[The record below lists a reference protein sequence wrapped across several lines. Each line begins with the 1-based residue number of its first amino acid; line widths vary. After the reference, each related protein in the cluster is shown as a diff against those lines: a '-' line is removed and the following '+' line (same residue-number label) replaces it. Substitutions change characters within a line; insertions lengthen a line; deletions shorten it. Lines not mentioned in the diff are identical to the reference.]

1 MKQSRYFLKTWLF
14 FPIAIWINSC
24 QIVDKSKFSNYF
36 FYNEDQNITTLD
48 PAFVK
53 AQSEIWAVSQ
63 IFEGLVEYDDSLNL
77 KPCLAKSWNISEDG
91 EIYTF
96 HLRTDVYF
104 HKSPLFKDSIRKM
117 SAEDVV
123 FSLSRIA
130 DPKTASPGA
139 WIFND
144 KMDLRFFEN
153 ADSFKMP
160 IRVVNDST
168 IQMALTHAFSP
179 FLGILAMPYCFI
191 VPKEMVGND
200 FRNHPIGTGP
210 FVFRKWEEEVSV
222 LLGRNVLYYR
232 IQDSVRLPYLDG
244 ILIDNVKNK
253 QTAFMK
259 FVQGEY
265 DFFNGIDATI
275 KDELLNHSGD
285 LKPKYKNQFNL
296 LKSPFLNTEY
306 IGFNLNPKFNNEATS
321 NLYFRKALN
330 FAIDREK
337 LIGFL
342 RNGVGIPAY
351 YGFTPL
357 GLPNYQYANI
367 QKTLFDLDSA
377 LFYLKASKIN
387 VKTMKPIELNTTQ
400 DYLELMVF
408 VQKEWAKIG
417 VPVKISVHPSSFL
430 RQLRKD
436 QEISCWRGSWIAD
449 YPDPENYLVCF
460 ETRNFSPNG
469 PNYFHYS
476 NATYD
481 QMVQESNAFT
491 NDSVRMQMLSKAEG
505 VMKAEQPC
513 VVLYYDESIRMTQTW
528 IQGLN
533 ANPINFLRLR
543 EVRKVKK

>member
-1 MKQSRYFLKTWLF
+1 MKQSRNFLKTWLF

-24 QIVDKSKFSNYF
+24 QNVDNSKFSNYF

-63 IFEGLVEYDDSLNL
+63 IFEGLVEYDDSLNVV
-77 KPCLAKSWNISEDG
+77 PCLAKSWTISDDG
-91 EIYTF
+91 KTYTF
-96 HLRTDVYF
+96 NLRTDVYF
-104 HKSPLFKDSIRKM
+104 HKSALFKDSTRKM
-117 SAEDVV
+117 NAEDVV

-153 ADSFKMP
+153 SDSFELP
-160 IRVVNDST
+160 IRAINDST
-168 IQMALTHAFSP
+168 VELELTHAFSP
-179 FLGILAMPYCFI
+179 FLGIMAMPYCSI
-191 VPKEMVGND
+191 VPKEINTNE

-210 FVFRKWEEEVSV
+210 FVYRKWEEEVSL
-222 LLGRNVLYYR
+222 LLGRNTLYYR
-232 IQDSVRLPYLDG
+232 FEGGKRLPFLDG
-244 ILIDNVKNK
+244 VLIDNVKNK

-275 KDELLNHSGD
+275 KDELLSRSGR
-285 LKPKYKNQFNL
+285 LKPKYTSQFKL
-296 LKSPFLNTEY
+296 FKSPFLNTEY
-306 IGFNLNPKFNNEATS
+306 IGFNVSPKFKNEAS
-321 NLYFRKALN
+321 NNLNFRKALN

-351 YGFTPL
+351 YGFTPN
-357 GLPNYQYANI
+357 GLPKYPYAKV
-367 QKTLFDLDSA
+367 QKTVFNLDSA
-377 LFYLKASKIN
+377 VHYLGVSKIN
-387 VKTMKPIELNTTQ
+387 TKTMKPIELNTTQ

-417 VPVKISVHPSSFL
+417 VPVKINVHPSSFL

-449 YPDPENYLVCF
+449 YPDPENFLVCF

-469 PNYFHYS
+469 PNYCHYS
-476 NATYD
+476 NMAYD
-481 QMVQESNAFT
+481 QMVQESNQCI
-491 NDSVRMQMLSKAEG
+491 NDTLRMQLLAKAENK
-505 VMKAEQPC
+505 MKSDLPC
-513 VVLYYDESIRMTQTW
+513 IVLYYDESIRMSQNW
-528 IQGLN
+528 IEGLN
-533 ANPINFLRLR
+533 ANPINFLRLCG
-543 EVRKVKK
+543 VKKNKK

>member
-1 MKQSRYFLKTWLF
+1 MKQSRNFLKTWLF

-24 QIVDKSKFSNYF
+24 QNVDNSKFSNYF

-63 IFEGLVEYDDSLNL
+63 IFEGLVEYDDSLNI
-77 KPCLAKSWNISEDG
+77 KPCLAKSWNISDDG
-91 EIYTF
+91 KTYTF
-96 HLRTDVYF
+96 NLRTDVYF
-104 HKSPLFKDSIRKM
+104 HKSTLFKDSSRKM
-117 SAEDVV
+117 NAGDVV

-144 KMDLRFFEN
+144 KMDLRFFDHS
-153 ADSFKMP
+153 DSFKLP
-160 IRVVNDST
+160 IRAINDST
-168 IQMALTHAFSP
+168 VELELTHAFSP
-179 FLGILAMPYCFI
+179 FLGIMAMPYCFI
-191 VPKEMVGND
+191 VPKEINTSD

-232 IQDSVRLPYLDG
+232 FSGAERLPYLDG
-244 ILIDNVKNK
+244 VLIDNVKNK

-275 KDELLNHSGD
+275 KDELLSRSGR
-285 LKPKYKNQFNL
+285 LKPKYTSQFKMF
-296 LKSPFLNTEY
+296 KSPFLNTEY
-306 IGFNLNPKFNNEATS
+306 IGFNLSPKFKNEASS

-351 YGFTPL
+351 YGFTPS
-357 GLPNYQYANI
+357 GLPKYPYANI
-367 QKTLFDLDSA
+367 EKTVFNLDSA
-377 LFYLKASKIN
+377 TYYLKASNIN
-387 VKTMKPIELNTTQ
+387 LKTMKPIELNTTQ

-417 VPVKISVHPSSFL
+417 VPVKINVHPSSFL

-460 ETRNFSPNG
+460 ESRNFSPNG

-476 NATYD
+476 NMDYD
-481 QMVQESNAFT
+481 QMVQESNKCL
-491 NDSVRMQMLSKAEG
+491 NDSMRMQMLAEAEYK
-505 VMKAEQPC
+505 MKADLPC
-513 VVLYYDESIRMTQTW
+513 VVLYYDESIRMSQNW
-528 IQGLN
+528 IKGLN

-543 EVRKVKK
+543 EVKKMKK

>member
-1 MKQSRYFLKTWLF
+1 MKQSRNSLKTWLF

-24 QIVDKSKFSNYF
+24 QNVDNLKFSNYF

-63 IFEGLVEYDDSLNL
+63 IFEGLVEYDDSLHI
-77 KPCLAKSWNISEDG
+77 KPCLAKSWSISPDG
-91 EIYTF
+91 KTYVF
-96 HLRTDVYF
+96 NLRTDVYF
-104 HKSPLFKDSIRKM
+104 HKSVLFKDSSRKM
-117 SAEDVV
+117 NAQDFV

-144 KMDLRFFEN
+144 KMDMRCFDKPE
-153 ADSFKMP
+153 AFKLP
-160 IRVVNDST
+160 IFAINDST
-168 IQMALTHAFSP
+168 LQINLQQAFSP
-179 FLGILAMPYCFI
+179 FLGILAMPYCF
-191 VPKEMVGND
+191 VLPAECVNAE

-210 FVFRKWEEEVSV
+210 FVFRQWEEEVSV
-222 LLGRNVLYYR
+222 LLGKNIQYYR
-232 IQDSVRLPYLDG
+232 FEGKQRLPFLDG
-244 ILIDNVKNK
+244 VMIDNVKNK

-265 DFFNGIDATI
+265 DFFNGIDASI
-275 KDELLNHSGD
+275 KDELLSRSGR
-285 LKPKYKNQFNL
+285 LKPKYKNQFVLN
-296 LKSPFLNTEY
+296 KSPFLNTEY
-306 IGFNLNPKFNNEATS
+306 IGFNLDAKFKHQASS
-321 NLYFRKALN
+321 NLLFRKALN
-330 FAIDREK
+330 CAIDREK

-351 YGFTPL
+351 YGFVPA
-357 GLPNYQYANI
+357 GLPQYPYNQI
-367 QKTLFDLDSA
+367 PKTVFNLDSA
-377 LFYLKASKIN
+377 RFYLHASKIDL
-387 VKTMKPIELNTTQ
+387 KTMKPIELNTTQ

-408 VQKEWAKIG
+408 IQKEWAKIG
-417 VPVKISVHPSSFL
+417 VAVKINVHPSSFL

-476 NATYD
+476 NQAYD
-481 QMVQESNAFT
+481 QMIQKSNAST
-491 NDSVRMQMLSKAEG
+491 VDSSRMDILAKAESS
-505 VMKAEQPC
+505 MKSDLPC
-513 VVLYYDESIRMTQTW
+513 IVLYYDESLRMTQNW
-528 IQGLN
+528 ITGLG

-543 EVRKVKK
+543 NVQKQRK

>member
-1 MKQSRYFLKTWLF
+1 MKHSRNFLKTWLI

-24 QIVDKSKFSNYF
+24 QNVDNSKFSNYF

-63 IFEGLVEYDDSLNL
+63 IFEGLVEYDDSLNVV
-77 KPCLAKSWNISEDG
+77 PCLAKSWTISADG
-91 EIYTF
+91 KTYTF
-96 HLRTDVYF
+96 NLRTDVYF
-104 HKSPLFKDSIRKM
+104 HKSSLFKDSSRKM
-117 SAEDVV
+117 NAGDVV

-153 ADSFKMP
+153 SDSFKLP
-160 IRVVNDST
+160 IRAINDST
-168 IQMALTHAFSP
+168 VVLELTHAFSP

-191 VPKEMVGND
+191 VPKEINTNE

-210 FVFRKWEEEVSV
+210 FAFRKWEEEVSV
-222 LLGRNVLYYR
+222 LLGRNTLYYR
-232 IQDSVRLPYLDG
+232 FEDAKRLPFLDG
-244 ILIDNVKNK
+244 VLIDNVKNK

-275 KDELLNHSGD
+275 KDELLSRSGR
-285 LKPKYKNQFNL
+285 LKPKYTSEFKLF
-296 LKSPFLNTEY
+296 KSPFLNTEY
-306 IGFNLNPKFNNEATS
+306 IGFNVGPKFKNEASS
-321 NLYFRKALN
+321 NLNFRKALN

-351 YGFTPL
+351 YGFTPS
-357 GLPNYQYANI
+357 GLPKYPYANI
-367 QKTLFDLDSA
+367 EKTVFNLDSA
-377 LFYLKASKIN
+377 VYYLKASNIN
-387 VKTMKPIELNTTQ
+387 LKTMKPIELNTTQ

-417 VPVKISVHPSSFL
+417 VPVKINVHPSSFL

-460 ETRNFSPNG
+460 ETSNFSPNG

-476 NATYD
+476 NASYD
-481 QMVQESNAFT
+481 QMVQESNMCL
-491 NDSVRMQMLSKAEG
+491 NDSMRMQLLAKAESK
-505 VMKAEQPC
+505 MKSELPC
-513 VVLYYDESIRMTQTW
+513 VVLYYDESIRMTQNW

-543 EVRKVKK
+543 AVKKTKK

>member
-1 MKQSRYFLKTWLF
+1 MKHSRNFLKTWLI

-24 QIVDKSKFSNYF
+24 QNVDNSKFSNYF

-63 IFEGLVEYDDSLNL
+63 IFEGLVEYDDSLNVL
-77 KPCLAKSWNISEDG
+77 PCLAKSWTISDDG
-91 EIYTF
+91 KTYTF
-96 HLRTDVYF
+96 NLRTDVYF
-104 HKSPLFKDSIRKM
+104 HKSSLFKDSIRKM
-117 SAEDVV
+117 NAGDVV

-153 ADSFKMP
+153 SDSFKLP
-160 IRVVNDST
+160 IRAINDST
-168 IQMALTHAFSP
+168 VELELTHAFSP

-191 VPKEMVGND
+191 VPKEINTNE

-210 FVFRKWEEEVSV
+210 FAFRKWEEEVSV
-222 LLGRNVLYYR
+222 LLGRNTLYYR
-232 IQDSVRLPYLDG
+232 FEGAKRLPFLDG
-244 ILIDNVKNK
+244 VLIDNVKNK

-275 KDELLNHSGD
+275 KDELLSRSGR
-285 LKPKYKNQFNL
+285 LKPKYTSEFKLF
-296 LKSPFLNTEY
+296 KSPFLNTEY
-306 IGFNLNPKFNNEATS
+306 IGFNVGPKFKNEASS
-321 NLYFRKALN
+321 NLNFRKALN

-351 YGFTPL
+351 YGFTPS
-357 GLPNYQYANI
+357 GLPKYPYANI
-367 QKTLFDLDSA
+367 EKTVFNLDSA
-377 LFYLKASKIN
+377 VYYLKASKIN
-387 VKTMKPIELNTTQ
+387 LKTMKPIELNTTQ

-417 VPVKISVHPSSFL
+417 VPVKINVHPSSFL

-476 NATYD
+476 NASYD
-481 QMVQESNAFT
+481 QMVQESNMCL
-491 NDSVRMQMLSKAEG
+491 NDSIRMQLLAKAENK
-505 VMKAEQPC
+505 MKSELPC
-513 VVLYYDESIRMTQTW
+513 VVLYYDESIRMTQNW

-543 EVRKVKK
+543 AVKKTKK

>member
-1 MKQSRYFLKTWLF
+1 MKQARNFLKTWLF

-24 QIVDKSKFSNYF
+24 QNVDNSKFSNYF

-63 IFEGLVEYDDSLNL
+63 IFEGLVEYDDSLNVQ
-77 KPCLAKSWNISEDG
+77 PCLAKSWSISSDG
-91 EIYTF
+91 KTYTF
-96 HLRTDVYF
+96 NLRTDVYF
-104 HKSPLFKDSIRKM
+104 HKSALFKDSFRKM
-117 SAEDVV
+117 NAEDIV

-130 DPKTASPGA
+130 DPKIASPGA

-144 KMDLRFFEN
+144 KMDLRFFEDS
-153 ADSFKMP
+153 DSFKLP
-160 IRVVNDST
+160 IHAINDST
-168 IQMALTHAFSP
+168 VELELTHAFSP
-179 FLGILAMPYCFI
+179 FLGIMAMPYCFI
-191 VPKEMVGND
+191 VPKEINTND
-200 FRNHPIGTGP
+200 FRSNPIGTGP
-210 FVFRKWEEEVSV
+210 FTFRKWEEEVSL
-222 LLGRNVLYYR
+222 LLGKNTLYYR
-232 IQDSVRLPYLDG
+232 FEGDKRLPFLDG
-244 ILIDNVKNK
+244 VLIDNVKNK

-275 KDELLNHSGD
+275 KDELLSRSGR
-285 LKPKYKNQFNL
+285 LKPKYTSQFKMF
-296 LKSPFLNTEY
+296 KSPFLNTEY
-306 IGFNLNPKFNNEATS
+306 IGFSLNPKFKNEASS
-321 NLYFRKALN
+321 NLDIRKALN

-351 YGFTPL
+351 CGFTPS
-357 GLPNYQYANI
+357 GLPNYPYNSI
-367 QKTLFDLDSA
+367 QKTGFNLDSA
-377 LFYLKASKIN
+377 VYYLKISKIN
-387 VKTMKPIELNTTQ
+387 LKTMKPIELNTTQ

-417 VPVKISVHPSSFL
+417 VPVKINVHPSSFL

-449 YPDPENYLVCF
+449 YPDPENFLVCF

-469 PNYFHYS
+469 PNYCHYS
-476 NATYD
+476 NMVYD
-481 QMVQESNAFT
+481 QMVQESNT
-491 NDSVRMQMLSKAEG
+491 CLNDSLRMQMLANAENK
-505 VMKAEQPC
+505 MKSDLPC
-513 VVLYYDESIRMTQTW
+513 VVLYYDESVRMCQNW

-543 EVRKVKK
+543 EVKKSKK

>member
-1 MKQSRYFLKTWLF
+1 MKHSRNFLKTWLI

-24 QIVDKSKFSNYF
+24 QNVDNSKFSNYF

-63 IFEGLVEYDDSLNL
+63 IFEGLVEYDDSLNVV
-77 KPCLAKSWNISEDG
+77 PCLAKSWTISPDG
-91 EIYTF
+91 KTYTF
-96 HLRTDVYF
+96 NLRTDVYF
-104 HKSPLFKDSIRKM
+104 HKSSLFKDSSRKM
-117 SAEDVV
+117 NAGDVV

-144 KMDLRFFEN
+144 KMDLRCFEN
-153 ADSFKMP
+153 SNAFKLP
-160 IRVVNDST
+160 IRAINDST
-168 IQMALTHAFSP
+168 VVLELTHAFSP

-191 VPKEMVGND
+191 VPKEINTNE

-210 FVFRKWEEEVSV
+210 FAFRKWEEEVSV
-222 LLGRNVLYYR
+222 LLGRNTLYYR
-232 IQDSVRLPYLDG
+232 FEAAKRLPFLDG
-244 ILIDNVKNK
+244 VLIDNVKNK

-275 KDELLNHSGD
+275 KDELLSRSGR
-285 LKPKYKNQFNL
+285 LKPKYTSEFKLF
-296 LKSPFLNTEY
+296 KSPFLNTEY
-306 IGFNLNPKFNNEATS
+306 IGFNVGPKFKNEASS
-321 NLYFRKALN
+321 NLNFRKALN

-351 YGFTPL
+351 YGFTPS
-357 GLPNYQYANI
+357 GLPKYPYANI
-367 QKTLFDLDSA
+367 EKTVFNLDSA
-377 LFYLKASKIN
+377 VYYLKASKIN
-387 VKTMKPIELNTTQ
+387 LKTMKPIELNTTQ

-417 VPVKISVHPSSFL
+417 VPVKINVHPSSFL

-476 NATYD
+476 NASYD
-481 QMVQESNAFT
+481 QMVQESNMCL
-491 NDSVRMQMLSKAEG
+491 NDSMRMQLLAKAESK
-505 VMKAEQPC
+505 MKSELPC
-513 VVLYYDESIRMTQTW
+513 VVLYYDESIRMTQNW

-543 EVRKVKK
+543 TVKKTKK